1 MLSATA
7 TISLLLFKRC
17 CHYKLP
23 LFPAT
28 KLIIIFDAVDIKKM
42 ATHLDLGRKGELLAK
57 THLEENG
64 YEILDENWTFG
75 KAEID
80 LIAYKDRVI
89 IFTEVK
95 TRTGNYFGEPEDFVD
110 NRKQKL
116 LAQAADE
123 YIYLMDHQGE
133 VRFDIIA
140 ILFTNSGSYSLNHI
154 EDAFWP
160 QPE

>member
-1 MLSATA
+1 
-7 TISLLLFKRC
+7 
-17 CHYKLP
+17 
-23 LFPAT
+23 
-28 KLIIIFDAVDIKKM
+28 M
-42 ATHLDLGRKGELLAK
+42 ARHNELGRQGEELAK
-57 THLEENG
+57 TYLEKSG

-75 KAEID
+75 KAEVD
-80 LIAYKDRVI
+80 LIVYKNQVI

-95 TRTGNYFGEPEDFVD
+95 ARTSNSFGEPEDFVD

-123 YIYLMDHQGE
+123 YIYLMNHQGE

-140 ILFTNSGSYSLNHI
+140 IRFRQDGSYTLKHI

-160 QPE
+160 SAD